1 MKKIVTLHEFKVKKF
16 KVFKLKN
23 QQLFNPPPPTKTLS
37 YGPIYY
43 NGRDQMASKYVIR
56 TDFVHT
62 FDEMVQPQYKLYT
75 TNTLIQ

>member
-43 NGRDQMASKYVIR
+43 NGRDQMASLTVC
-56 TDFVHT
+56 V
-62 FDEMVQPQYKLYT
+62 LYYQI
-75 TNTLIQ
+75 NLA